1 MKLQTHI
8 PLQKQNSLINYNSKL
23 LLLGSCFAEN
33 ISDKFEYFKFQSVS
47 NPFGI
52 LFHPKAIETLI
63 TKAVNGYEYSEKDV
77 FYHNEQWHCYDAHSK
92 LSNVSKERLL
102 NDLNENLKIANN
114 QICNATHIIITL
126 GTAWVYSLL
135 ETENTVANCH
145 KVPQKNF
152 NKSLLSVDAICNA
165 LKSMVSAIQ
174 SVNKSASIIFT
185 VSPVRHIKDGF
196 IENTHSKAHLITAI
210 HSLLSTQLESR
221 SLHYFPSYEI
231 MLDELRDY
239 RFYKE
244 DMLHPN
250 QTAIQYIWKK
260 FLEVWMASEAF
271 SVMKDVD
278 VVQKG
283 LMHKPFNSKSEAHIK
298 FLQKLEAGKRALE
311 LQFPH
316 ILF

>member
-1 MKLQTHI
+1 M
-8 PLQKQNSLINYNSKL
+8 
-23 LLLGSCFAEN
+23 LGSCFAEN